1 MGLFNN
7 MEKKE
12 YIKPSAE
19 VVEIETV
26 QMLAA
31 SAENIPVGGNG
42 QGGGEALSNGRRG
55 KWGDLWAK

>member
-1 MGLFNN
+1 

-19 VVEIETV
+19 VIEIETV

-31 SAENIPVGGNG
+31 SANDIPVVGGDD
-42 QGGGEALSNGRRG
+42 QGGTEILSNGRRG
-55 KWGDLWAK
+55 KWGDLWDNE